1 MTIPTKDKNENDLKI
16 LLGENNLQENEAQTP
31 HAIALAKLHPF
42 REHPYKVEDNDEMAE
57 LCESIC
63 THGVLSP
70 ILVRPTE
77 DGEYEIVS
85 GHRRV
90 FACRRLGLKDVPA
103 IVQPMTQ
110 EEAVLK
116 MVDSNLHRERLL
128 PSEKAFA
135 YVDEGYGMSDMA
147 LHIKTLEI
155 FFNLYL
161 PSLSDMQK
169 AILKQAVIELYNSFN
184 IFWDTDITALSN
196 RDFPTFSDLHKL
208 LEKKTK
214 ANKEQTVYRDL
225 ALLLNDIASGS
236 DSFLWNGHTTIETQ
250 SRFVCLDTHS
260 LQNTSDN
267 IKRTQYFN
275 RLTWC

>member
-42 REHPYKVEDNDEMAE
+42 HEHPYKVEDNDEMAE
-57 LCESIC
+57 LRENIR

-116 MVDSNLHRERLL
+116 MVDSNLQREHIL

-135 YVDEGYGMSDMA
+135 YKMKMDAMKRKAGRPEKNSSQVATNFDTA
-147 LHIKTLEI
+147 TEI
-155 FFNLYL
+155 GKRAGE
-161 PSLSDMQK
+161 S
-169 AILKQAVIELYNSFN
+169 
-184 IFWDTDITALSN
+184 
-196 RDFPTFSDLHKL
+196 RD
-208 LEKKTK
+208 
-214 ANKEQTVYRDL
+214 
-225 ALLLNDIASGS
+225 
-236 DSFLWNGHTTIETQ
+236 
-250 SRFVCLDTHS
+250 
-260 LQNTSDN
+260 
-267 IKRTQYFN
+267 
-275 RLTWC
+275 

>member
-42 REHPYKVEDNDEMAE
+42 HEHPYKVEDNDEMAE

-116 MVDSNLHRERLL
+116 MVDSNLHRERVVAVRESVCLQNETGCDQAQRKKFVASCDKVRFRSRSRCGNGGK
-128 PSEKAFA
+128 P
-135 YVDEGYGMSDMA
+135 GYG
-147 LHIKTLEI
+147 IP
-155 FFNLYL
+155 LY
-161 PSLSDMQK
+161 PADKPCS
-169 AILKQAVIELYNSFN
+169 
-184 IFWDTDITALSN
+184 TAS
-196 RDFPTFSDLHKL
+196 
-208 LEKKTK
+208 
-214 ANKEQTVYRDL
+214 
-225 ALLLNDIASGS
+225 
-236 DSFLWNGHTTIETQ
+236 
-250 SRFVCLDTHS
+250 
-260 LQNTSDN
+260 
-267 IKRTQYFN
+267 
-275 RLTWC
+275 